1 MNEFIEQFVLESR
14 ELVAQATADL
24 LALERAP
31 DDAGLLDSAFRAF
44 HTLKGGAG
52 IVDFMVMERAVHAA
66 EDVLYGVRSGQ
77 RAMTP
82 ALVGDCLACLD
93 QVVQWLDDIERTGE
107 LPGGPADDV
116 ADETPGRM
124 SPAKGDSAN
133 ALSLAARAVLEA
145 QLALTAESAPLG
157 FEGRIASAGV
167 VTANVLS
174 SAGRPAA
181 AGLLSSAVEESMAT
195 HDAAVLRR
203 AIEDVLRQEPAAA
216 GPSSQPSHEP
226 EHQAR
231 TLRVDTARIDA
242 LVTLTGELTVAKN
255 SIGHAASLVE
265 KAAPE
270 LGAILRA
277 RFAVLHR
284 LTGELQHAVLSMRVL
299 PLDHVFQ
306 RFPRLLREMS
316 IELGKPASLVIEGG
330 DTEADKVI
338 VEHLFEPLVHVIRN
352 AIGHG
357 IEDAA
362 TRAALRK
369 PAEATIRLAARRQG
383 EHVAVEV
390 SDDGQ
395 GIDVNRVRELA
406 RERGL
411 FTAEALAAM
420 SDEAI
425 IDVIFEPG
433 FSTAA
438 KVTGLSGRGVGMDAV
453 RAAVERLAGQ
463 VRVDSRPGLGTTIRF
478 MLPFSVMV
486 TPIMVVVAGG
496 QMFGIPLDA
505 VIETLRIAAGS
516 IAPIAGAEV
525 VVVRGRTIPLVS
537 LARALDVRK
546 DDPDEAEATIVIVK
560 VEGHE
565 AALRVDG
572 IGERM
577 EVMMKPLEGLLAGMP
592 TLAGSTLLGDGG
604 VLLILDL
611 AAMFN
616 ERPGV

>member
-1 MNEFIEQFVLESR
+1 MNEFIEQFLLESR

-52 IVDFMVMERAVHAA
+52 IVDFMAMEQAVHAA
-66 EDVLYGVRSGQ
+66 EDVLYGVRSGR

-107 LPGGPADDV
+107 LPGDPDDG
-116 ADETPGRM
+116 ADETAGRI
-124 SPAKGDSAN
+124 SGAATGDSAN

-145 QLALTAESAPLG
+145 QLALMDEPASPG

-167 VTANVLS
+167 VAANVLG

-181 AGLLSSAVEESMAT
+181 AESLSSAAEISIAT
-195 HDAAVLRR
+195 HDAAVLRD
-203 AIEDVLRQEPAAA
+203 AIEHVLRRESPAA
-216 GPSSQPSHEP
+216 GPPSQPSFEP
-226 EHQAR
+226 EQAR

-255 SIGHAASLVE
+255 SIGHAASLVARE
-265 KAAPE
+265 APE
-270 LGAILRA
+270 LGAILKA

-316 IELGKPASLVIEGG
+316 IELGKPASLFIEGG

-338 VEHLFEPLVHVIRN
+338 VERLFEPLVHVIRN

-369 PAEATIRLAARRQG
+369 PAEATIRLAARRLG

-395 GIDVNRVRELA
+395 GIDVDRIRELA

-411 FTAEALAAM
+411 FTAEALSAM
-420 SDEAI
+420 SDEAV

-438 KVTGLSGRGVGMDAV
+438 TVTGLSGRGVGMDAV

-463 VRVDSRPGLGTTIRF
+463 VRVESRAGLGTTIRF

-516 IAPIAGAEV
+516 IAPVAGAEV
-525 VVVRGRTIPLVS
+525 VVIRDRTLALVS

-546 DDPDEAEATIVIVK
+546 HDPDEAEATIVIVR

-611 AAMFN
+611 AGMFN